1 MRWPWTRRP
10 YTALASLDA
19 IAESAVALAIDPDY
33 GPSLKME
40 AMPDGSTRTSIEA
53 DNFVLMKTKP
63 DIAIVDPSE
72 LAIRE
77 SKPEY
82 HLGLSKRMVSA
93 FDASEAKILA
103 DMETES
109 DRHSKLMAD
118 LTMELDD
125 VRRVRAAYVKVG
137 EVLGDTS
144 EITSTVGAEEKPPTP
159 RRRKPAAAT
168 E

>member
-1 MRWPWTRRP
+1 MEMDFNMRWPWTRRP

-19 IAESAVALAIDPDY
+19 IAESAVALAIDPAYVKDIEVENI
-33 GPSLKME
+33 SL
-40 AMPDGSTRTSIEA
+40 DHIVIS
-53 DNFVLMKTKP
+53 KP
-63 DIAIVDPSE
+63 DPGISE
-72 LAIRE
+72 T
-77 SKPEY
+77 KPEY

-137 EVLGDTS
+137 EFLGDNS
-144 EITSTVGAEEKPPTP
+144 EIPSTVDAEEKPPTP